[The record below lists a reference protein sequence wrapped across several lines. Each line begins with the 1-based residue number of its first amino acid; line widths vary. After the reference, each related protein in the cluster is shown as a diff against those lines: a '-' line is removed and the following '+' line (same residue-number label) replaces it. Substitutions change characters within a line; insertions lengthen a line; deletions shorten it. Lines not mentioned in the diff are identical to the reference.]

1 MNKEE
6 IKQILLQ
13 NNLIVKK
20 KYGQNFLLD
29 EVVLNNI
36 ILKAGIKADSCV
48 VEIGPGLGFL
58 TKKLSQF
65 DGKVLCYEIDEQMVR
80 FLKKENYNNVEIIQ
94 DDFLNRNLDEDFLKF
109 AKGKKLMVV
118 ANLPYYIT
126 TAILLKILEE
136 THTVDKM
143 IVMMQKEVAQ
153 RICGKPST
161 KDYNALSVLLQYFT
175 NPKIVLDVK
184 PSSFYPQPTVD
195 SSVVEIKYKTEM
207 DNTALNLNYFLK
219 FNRNIFSQRRKTLIN
234 NLQKTYHYTKSEI
247 EEILYHFHIS
257 VSIRAEELSVN
268 QIIDLAN
275 AFYKH
280 FEQNKRTN

>member
-1 MNKEE
+1 MG
-6 IKQILLQ
+6 
-13 NNLIVKK
+13 LI
-20 KYGQNFLLD
+20 
-29 EVVLNNI
+29 E
-36 ILKAGIKADSCV
+36 
-48 VEIGPGLGFL
+48 
-58 TKKLSQF
+58 KKLP
-65 DGKVLCYEIDEQMVR
+65 IDRYV
-80 FLKKENYNNVEIIQ
+80 
-94 DDFLNRNLDEDFLKF
+94 
-109 AKGKKLMVV
+109 
-118 ANLPYYIT
+118 T
-126 TAILLKILEE
+126 
-136 THTVDKM
+136 
-143 IVMMQKEVAQ
+143 MMQKEVAQ

-175 NPKIVLDVK
+175 NPKIVLDIK
-184 PSSFYPQPTVD
+184 PSSFYPQPTVN

>member
-1 MNKEE
+1 MKESE
-6 IKQILLQ
+6 C
-13 NNLIVKK
+13 KK
-20 KYGQNFLLD
+20 KLLEIEGKFKGKTDEEMCKLMSETYREVKIATENEKSPKKINELSRRLSFIRWSAIPSKSIICKSNFD
-29 EVVLNNI
+29 YYIEN
-36 ILKAGIKADSCV
+36 
-48 VEIGPGLGFL
+48 
-58 TKKLSQF
+58 KKNEYKQ
-65 DGKVLCYEIDEQMVR
+65 ET
-80 FLKKENYNNVEIIQ
+80 
-94 DDFLNRNLDEDFLKF
+94 DEDFLKF

>member
-65 DGKVLCYEIDEQMVR
+65 AGKVLCYEIDEQMVR

-94 DDFLNRNLDEDFLKF
+94 DDFLNRNLDED
-109 AKGKKLMVV
+109 
-118 ANLPYYIT
+118 
-126 TAILLKILEE
+126 
-136 THTVDKM
+136 
-143 IVMMQKEVAQ
+143 
-153 RICGKPST
+153 
-161 KDYNALSVLLQYFT
+161 
-175 NPKIVLDVK
+175 
-184 PSSFYPQPTVD
+184 
-195 SSVVEIKYKTEM
+195 
-207 DNTALNLNYFLK
+207 FLK

>member
-65 DGKVLCYEIDEQMVR
+65 AGKVLCYEIDEQMVR

-126 TAILLKILEE
+126 TAILLNF
-136 THTVDKM
+136 
-143 IVMMQKEVAQ
+143 
-153 RICGKPST
+153 RR
-161 KDYNALSVLLQYFT
+161 
-175 NPKIVLDVK
+175 NP
-184 PSSFYPQPTVD
+184 YC
-195 SSVVEIKYKTEM
+195 
-207 DNTALNLNYFLK
+207 
-219 FNRNIFSQRRKTLIN
+219 
-234 NLQKTYHYTKSEI
+234 
-247 EEILYHFHIS
+247 
-257 VSIRAEELSVN
+257 
-268 QIIDLAN
+268 
-275 AFYKH
+275 
-280 FEQNKRTN
+280 

>member
-65 DGKVLCYEIDEQMVR
+65 AGKVLCYEIDEQMVR

-195 SSVVEIKYKTEM
+195 SS
-207 DNTALNLNYFLK
+207 
-219 FNRNIFSQRRKTLIN
+219 
-234 NLQKTYHYTKSEI
+234 
-247 EEILYHFHIS
+247 
-257 VSIRAEELSVN
+257 
-268 QIIDLAN
+268 
-275 AFYKH
+275 
-280 FEQNKRTN
+280 

>member
-65 DGKVLCYEIDEQMVR
+65 AGKVLCYEIDEQMVR

-195 SSVVEIKYKTEM
+195 SSVV
-207 DNTALNLNYFLK
+207 
-219 FNRNIFSQRRKTLIN
+219 
-234 NLQKTYHYTKSEI
+234 
-247 EEILYHFHIS
+247 
-257 VSIRAEELSVN
+257 
-268 QIIDLAN
+268 
-275 AFYKH
+275 
-280 FEQNKRTN
+280 

>member
-65 DGKVLCYEIDEQMVR
+65 AGKVLCYEIDEQMVR

-109 AKGKKLMVV
+109 AKGKNIALFGSYGWGDGEWMREWESRMLDAG
-118 ANLPYYIT
+118 ANVLNREGLICHETPDDD
-126 TAILLKILEE
+126 ALE
-136 THTVDKM
+136 DC
-143 IVMMQKEVAQ
+143 
-153 RICGKPST
+153 RSLGK
-161 KDYNALSVLLQYFT
+161 Q
-175 NPKIVLDVK
+175 
-184 PSSFYPQPTVD
+184 
-195 SSVVEIKYKTEM
+195 
-207 DNTALNLNYFLK
+207 
-219 FNRNIFSQRRKTLIN
+219 
-234 NLQKTYHYTKSEI
+234 
-247 EEILYHFHIS
+247 
-257 VSIRAEELSVN
+257 
-268 QIIDLAN
+268 LASL
-275 AFYKH
+275 
-280 FEQNKRTN
+280 